1 MERGTGARER
11 ISDVRTEPS
20 SVPPPAPSPALERLL
35 GSDRPTPYLAL
46 DPQVVADR
54 HDRLAAAFAP
64 ARMLYAVKACPE
76 PSVLAALV
84 ARGSGFDVASHEEIR
99 LCVAAGADPDLIQH
113 GNPVRGPGAAAAAYA
128 LGVRRFV
135 TDSVEDV
142 EQLAVE
148 APGSRV
154 LVRLMVADA
163 GSATPF
169 FGKFGA
175 LPDEAVR
182 LLAAVADAGLTAA
195 GVTFHAGSQQTLP
208 GTYADAVALALG
220 VAGRAGLRRPE
231 LDLGGGW
238 PVPYRSGVAGPE
250 EFAAAVDG
258 AVSAA
263 VAAGDVEGA
272 DLLLEPGRA
281 LVAEAGVL
289 RSRVLRVSRRPGVDH
304 RRWVYL
310 DVGRYQGLA
319 ETEGEAIGYP
329 LRVPGRTGAPGP
341 VVIAGPTCDGD
352 DVIYRRTPCAL
363 PLDLRAGDLVDL
375 LHTGA
380 YTSSYASV
388 GFNGFGPL
396 TVVVADTAPEVPATP
411 AGVLHPTP
419 CSLKE

>member
-1 MERGTGARER
+1 M
-11 ISDVRTEPS
+11 STETVTVPVPS
-20 SVPPPAPSPALERLL
+20 APLERVLA
-35 GSDRPTPYLAL
+35 RPRATPYLAL
-46 DPQVVADR
+46 DPQVAADR
-54 HDRLAAAFAP
+54 FDRLAAAFAP
-64 ARMLYAVKACPE
+64 ARLLYAVKACPE

-84 ARGSGFDVASHEEIR
+84 ARGSGFDVASHQEIR
-99 LCVAAGADPDLIQH
+99 LCLDAGADPALIQH
-113 GNPVRGPGAAAAAYA
+113 GNPVRGPGDAAAAYG

-135 TDSVEDV
+135 TDSAEDV
-142 EQLAVE
+142 EDLAAH
-148 APGSRV
+148 APGARV
-154 LVRLMVADA
+154 LVRVMVADA

-175 LPDEAVR
+175 LPREATRLLGAVR
-182 LLAAVADAGLTAA
+182 DAGLTAA

-208 GTYADAVALALG
+208 GTYAEAVTLALR
-220 VAGRAGLRRPE
+220 VAGAAGLRRPE

-238 PVPYRSGVAGPE
+238 PVRYRDRVADPDA
-250 EFAAAVDG
+250 FAAAVAA

-263 VAAGDVEGA
+263 VAAGHVDGA

-329 LRVPGRTGAPGP
+329 LRVPGRTGEPGP
-341 VVIAGPTCDGD
+341 VVLAGPTCDGD

-380 YTSSYASV
+380 YTSSYSSV

-396 TVVVADTAPEVPATP
+396 PVVVGDPDEEGARTGPDGAFPASS
-411 AGVLHPTP
+411 H
-419 CSLKE
+419 LKE

>member
-1 MERGTGARER
+1 MSHAP
-11 ISDVRTEPS
+11 V
-20 SVPPPAPSPALERLL
+20 VAPAPSPALERLL
-35 GSDRPTPYLAL
+35 QTPRPTPYLAL
-46 DPQVVADR
+46 DPGVAADR
-54 HDRLAAAFAP
+54 HDRFRAAFAP
-64 ARMLYAVKACPE
+64 ARLLYAVKACPE

-84 ARGSGFDVASHEEIR
+84 ARGCGFDVASLQETR
-99 LCVAAGADPDLIQH
+99 LCLDAGADPASIQH
-113 GNPVRGPGAAAAAYA
+113 GNPVRGPGDAAAAYA

-135 TDSVEDV
+135 TDSAEDV
-142 EQLAVE
+142 EDLAAH
-148 APGSRV
+148 APGARV

-182 LLAAVADAGLTAA
+182 LLGAVGGAGLTAA
-195 GVTFHAGSQQTLP
+195 GVTFHAGSQQTRP
-208 GTYADAVALALG
+208 GTYADAVALALE

-238 PVPYRSGVAGPE
+238 PVPYREAVAGAE
-250 EFAAAVDG
+250 AFAAAVAD

-263 VAAGDVEGA
+263 VSDGHVDGA
-272 DLLLEPGRA
+272 ELVLEPGRA
-281 LVAEAGVL
+281 IVAEAGVL
-289 RSRVLRVSRRPGVDH
+289 RARVLRVSRRPGVDH

-329 LRVPGRTGAPGP
+329 LRVPGRTGPPGP
-341 VVIAGPTCDGD
+341 VVLAGPTCDGD

-396 TVVVADTAPEVPATP
+396 PVVPVGPPQAPEAPVRPSP
-411 AGVLHPTP
+411 HGMR
-419 CSLKE
+419 